1 MSHHRKEMPRDDDDH
16 RLSLEALKSLL
27 SLFSFPSIGD
37 LQARTTDGSTAMLMC
52 VVANESLFAFCF
64 LLTKL

>member
-1 MSHHRKEMPRDDDDH
+1 MPRDDDDH
-16 RLSLEALKSLL
+16 KLSLEALKSLL
-27 SLFSFPSIGD
+27 SLSLSFFPSIGD